1 MYLHGGDIYRNSVR
15 YDFSVNVNPLGMPK
29 SCIDAGCRGVGLS
42 EAYPDYECEKLR
54 CEIEKNKGI
63 KSEDIIVGNGAAEL
77 IYAICYG
84 IKPNKA
90 IIAVPTFQEY
100 ERAVVTSGGSVQYF
114 NLKEENNFQ
123 IDEDFINKITY
134 DTDIVFLCNPNNP
147 TGNLIE
153 RNLIEKIAFKCEMT
167 GTYLCIDECFIPF
180 SEREEEISMISE
192 YGKFTH
198 MIIIRA
204 FTKIYAMAGLRLGY
218 AIISDR
224 KVREVIRNKIQPWNV
239 SIPAQMAG
247 VAALNEKGYIE
258 KTRKII
264 KQEKEYLINEL
275 LNGLA
280 EKVYGSEANY
290 IFFKSRENLKERF
303 IEKGILI
310 RDCSNFENLKNGFFR
325 ICVKKHDENMEFIK
339 AVREICMSIME

>member
-1 MYLHGGDIYRNSVR
+1 MYLHGGDIYRNNVK

-29 SCIDAGCRGVGLS
+29 SCIDAGCRGVRLS
-42 EAYPDYECEKLR
+42 GAYPDHDCEKLK

-77 IYAICYG
+77 IYAICCG
-84 IKPNKA
+84 IKPKKA
-90 IIAVPTFQEY
+90 LIAVPTFQEY
-100 ERAVVTSGGSVQYF
+100 ERAVAASGGSVRYF

-123 IDEDFINKITY
+123 LDEDFINKITD

-153 RNLIEKIAFKCEMT
+153 RNIIEKIALKCEMT

-180 SEREEEISMISE
+180 CEREEEVSMINE
-192 YGKFTH
+192 YCKFPH
-198 MIIIRA
+198 MIVIRA
-204 FTKIYAMAGLRLGY
+204 FTKIYAMAGLRLGH
-218 AIISDR
+218 AIVSDR
-224 KVREVIRNKIQPWNV
+224 KVREGIRSKIQPWNV

-258 KTRKII
+258 RTRGII
-264 KQEKEYLINEL
+264 KEEKEYLISEL
-275 LNGLA
+275 SKGLA
-280 EKVYGSEANY
+280 EKIYASEANY
-290 IFFKSRENLKERF
+290 IFFKGREDIKERF

-310 RDCSNFENLKNGFFR
+310 RDCSNFEKLKKGFFR
-325 ICVKKHDENMEFIK
+325 ICVKNHNENVEFIK
-339 AVREICMSIME
+339 AFREIICK